1 MGILPLELSFKH
13 LGLQKRE
20 ALTLGGLVVKFHNH
34 LPTHLTEF
42 SQFSKKFFFFASW
55 TESNFVNSLIPFDYQ
70 SSGILA
76 LGEVIQ
82 RGFPKEG
89 FSPTSSSAL

>member
-1 MGILPLELSFKH
+1 MGILSLELSFKH

-20 ALTLGGLVVKFHNH
+20 ALTLEGWLVKFHNH

-42 SQFSKKFFFFASW
+42 SQFSKKFFLHHG
-55 TESNFVNSLIPFDYQ
+55 ESNFVNSLIPFDYQ
-70 SSGILA
+70 SSGNSA
-76 LGEVIQ
+76 LGEVIE

-89 FSPTSSSAL
+89 FSPTSSSAP